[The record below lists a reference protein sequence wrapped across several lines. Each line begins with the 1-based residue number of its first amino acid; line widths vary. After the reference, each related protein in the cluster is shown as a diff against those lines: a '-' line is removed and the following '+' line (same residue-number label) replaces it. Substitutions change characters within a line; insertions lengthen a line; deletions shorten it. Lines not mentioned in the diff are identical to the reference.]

1 MRHVILAVWL
11 MALSVCGH
19 AQTSVPSDEMQSEA
33 RQRIEEFHAALLQAM
48 RTPDYAARATALQP
62 VIDASFDIT
71 RIAGISLGRTWRDL
85 TDTQQTEFVSLL
97 SELVVATYADRFDG
111 YSGQQF
117 VTDEVRAVRTGD
129 VVRTRLLREAEA
141 DVKLDYF
148 LRAGRVFN
156 VVADGV
162 SDLSLRRA
170 DYSSIIKTEGFA
182 ALLTHI
188 QRKIDEAREAD

>member
-19 AQTSVPSDEMQSEA
+19 AQTSVPSYEMQSEA
-33 RQRIEEFHAALLQAM
+33 RQLIEEFHAALLQAM

-71 RIAGISLGRTWRDL
+71 RIAAVSLGRTWRDL

-141 DVKLDYF
+141 DVTLDYF

>member
-71 RIAGISLGRTWRDL
+71 RIAAVSLGRTWRDL
-85 TDTQQTEFVSLL
+85 TDTQQTEFVRLL

-141 DVKLDYF
+141 DVTLDYF

>member
-11 MALSVCGH
+11 MALSVCGY
-19 AQTSVPSDEMQSEA
+19 AQTSMPSDEMQSEA
-33 RQRIEEFHAALLQAM
+33 RQRIDEFHAALLQAM

-71 RIAGISLGRTWRDL
+71 RIAAVSLGRTWRDL
-85 TDTQQTEFVSLL
+85 TETQQTEFVSLL

-141 DVKLDYF
+141 DVTLDYF

>member
-1 MRHVILAVWL
+1 M
-11 MALSVCGH
+11 
-19 AQTSVPSDEMQSEA
+19 
-33 RQRIEEFHAALLQAM
+33 
-48 RTPDYAARATALQP
+48 
-62 VIDASFDIT
+62 
-71 RIAGISLGRTWRDL
+71 
-85 TDTQQTEFVSLL
+85 
-97 SELVVATYADRFDG
+97 
-111 YSGQQF
+111 
-117 VTDEVRAVRTGD
+117 RTGD

-141 DVKLDYF
+141 DVTLDYF

>member
-11 MALSVCGH
+11 MALSVCGY
-19 AQTSVPSDEMQSEA
+19 AQTSMPSDEMQSEA
-33 RQRIEEFHAALLQAM
+33 RQRIDEFHAALMQAM
-48 RTPDYAARATALQP
+48 RTPDYAARAKALQP
-62 VIDASFDIT
+62 VIEASFDIT
-71 RIAGISLGRTWRDL
+71 RIAAVSLGRTWRDL
-85 TDTQQTEFVSLL
+85 TETQQTEFVSLL

-141 DVKLDYF
+141 DVTLDYF

>member
-11 MALSVCGH
+11 LALSVCGH
-19 AQTSVPSDEMQSEA
+19 AQTSAPVDEKQSEA
-33 RQRIEEFHAALLQAM
+33 RQRIDDFHAALIQAM

-117 VTDEVRAVRTGD
+117 VIDEVRAVRTGH
-129 VVRTRLLREAEA
+129 VVRTRLVREAEA
-141 DVKLDYF
+141 DVTLDYF

-188 QRKIDEAREAD
+188 QRTIDEAREAD

>member
-1 MRHVILAVWL
+1 MIVGCD
-11 MALSVCGH
+11 M
-19 AQTSVPSDEMQSEA
+19 SEA
-33 RQRIEEFHAALLQAM
+33 MLRAYFRARRCARCGLA
-48 RTPDYAARATALQP
+48 PDATMLS
-62 VIDASFDIT
+62 ICE
-71 RIAGISLGRTWRDL
+71 RTWRDL
-85 TDTQQTEFVSLL
+85 TDAQQAEFVSLL

-117 VTDEVRAVRTGD
+117 VTDEVRSVRTGH
-129 VVRTRLLREAEA
+129 VVRTRLIRETEA
-141 DVKLDYF
+141 DVMLDYF

-170 DYSSIIKTEGFA
+170 DYSSIIKSEGFS

-188 QRKIDEAREAD
+188 QQKIDEAREED

>member
-1 MRHVILAVWL
+1 M
-11 MALSVCGH
+11 
-19 AQTSVPSDEMQSEA
+19 
-33 RQRIEEFHAALLQAM
+33 
-48 RTPDYAARATALQP
+48 
-62 VIDASFDIT
+62 IDAFFDIT
-71 RIAGISLGRTWRDL
+71 RIAAVSLGRTWRDL

-141 DVKLDYF
+141 DVTLDYF

>member
-33 RQRIEEFHAALLQAM
+33 RQLIEEFHAALLQAM

-97 SELVVATYADRFDG
+97 SELVVATYADRFEG

-141 DVKLDYF
+141 DVTLDYF

>member
-33 RQRIEEFHAALLQAM
+33 RQLIEEFHAALLQAM

-71 RIAGISLGRTWRDL
+71 RIAAVSLGRTWRDL

-141 DVKLDYF
+141 
-148 LRAGRVFN
+148 
-156 VVADGV
+156 
-162 SDLSLRRA
+162 LSL
-170 DYSSIIKTEGFA
+170 I
-182 ALLTHI
+182 HI
-188 QRKIDEAREAD
+188 

>member
-71 RIAGISLGRTWRDL
+71 RIAAVSLGRTWRDL

-97 SELVVATYADRFDG
+97 SELVVATYADRFDE

-141 DVKLDYF
+141 DVTLDYF

>member
-33 RQRIEEFHAALLQAM
+33 RQLIEEFHAALLQAM

-71 RIAGISLGRTWRDL
+71 RIAAVSLGRTWRDL

-141 DVKLDYF
+141 DVTLDYF